1 MNITRQNL
9 FQVLLE
15 SFSKIK
21 DREDVTG
28 DAGADTEHSERDG
41 RDICRLYRYFLFFRE
56 FNKNNTKFQGKRG
69 GRGPLGQPLSPP
81 KGVDGCCS
89 SLLFSIL
96 ARASFK
102 MDTTSVTFFT
112 MLFWPGGA
120 SCNEGGKSWLIAVLY
135 VAQLTKRRT
144 EEVTTWK
151 WRNDETSPL
160 RRLEEKVV
168 TKEKFHD
175 TKKGQRCPK
184 KTVRWNERGERRLE
198 DMKPTPLRQ
207 QTITWRTIFEAK
219 KCLRGH
225 EKWVSILSTIWRH
238 TTC

>member
-102 MDTTSVTFFT
+102 MDSTSVTFFT

-120 SCNEGGKSWLIAVLY
+120 SCK
-135 VAQLTKRRT
+135 
-144 EEVTTWK
+144 
-151 WRNDETSPL
+151 
-160 RRLEEKVV
+160 
-168 TKEKFHD
+168 TKEGKVD
-175 TKKGQRCPK
+175 S
-184 KTVRWNERGERRLE
+184 L
-198 DMKPTPLRQ
+198 
-207 QTITWRTIFEAK
+207 
-219 KCLRGH
+219 
-225 EKWVSILSTIWRH
+225 LS
-238 TTC
+238 CM

>member
-1 MNITRQNL
+1 MPRWMTPEFVIL
-9 FQVLLE
+9 SGE
-15 SFSKIK
+15 
-21 DREDVTG
+21 
-28 DAGADTEHSERDG
+28 
-41 RDICRLYRYFLFFRE
+41 YRF
-56 FNKNNTKFQGKRG
+56 
-69 GRGPLGQPLSPP
+69 
-81 KGVDGCCS
+81 CS

-144 EEVTTWK
+144 EEVRTWK
-151 WRNDETSPL
+151 WRDGETSPL

-184 KTVRWNERGERRLE
+184 KTVRWNERGERQLE
-198 DMKPTPLRQ
+198 DMKPTPRRQ